1 MSVTG
6 SSLIELGPKTFWL
19 DLHGFLMFVVLV
31 FGAFLFGAVFF
42 RQQPDS
48 WFVRRLRISAIVTV
62 VGLFGL
68 CITGIIPDASFDS
81 GARFSGKFVNDYG
94 TFVNHVSDGSLGNL
108 TGPLLFDMMEHV
120 SLIVPG
126 LALVILVLIVHYRER
141 VVTAP
146 EVRRSVQALMLL
158 TGAWV
163 LVLGAIGV
171 YITKILTF
179 PLGH

>member
-1 MSVTG
+1 MHLVAA
-6 SSLIELGPKTFWL
+6 SLVELGPRTFWL
-19 DLHGFLMFVVLV
+19 DLHGLLMFVTLM
-31 FGAFLFGAVFF
+31 FGAFLFGAIFF

-62 VGLFGL
+62 VGLFAL
-68 CITGIIPDASFDS
+68 CITGIIPDASF
-81 GARFSGKFVNDYG
+81 GAGATFSGRFVNEYG
-94 TFVNHVSDGSLGNL
+94 TFVNHVSDNSLGNL
-108 TGPLLFDMMEHV
+108 TGPLFFDMMEHV

-141 VVTAP
+141 VVTVP
-146 EVRRSVQALMLL
+146 EVRRSVQWLMLVA
-158 TGAWV
+158 GAWT

>member
-1 MSVTG
+1 M
-6 SSLIELGPKTFWL
+6 IELGRKTFWL

-42 RQQPDS
+42 GQQPDS
-48 WFVRRLRISAIVTV
+48 RFVRRLQISAWVTV
-62 VGLFGL
+62 AGLFAL
-68 CITGIIPDASFDS
+68 CITGIVPDASFDT
-81 GARFSGKFVNDYG
+81 GARFSGTFVNDYG
-94 TFVNHVSDGSLGNL
+94 SFVNHVSDASLGNL

-120 SLIVPG
+120 SLVVPG

-146 EVRRSVQALMLL
+146 AVRRSVQALMLL
-158 TGAWV
+158 TGAWI

>member
-1 MSVTG
+1 MTIIG
-6 SSLIELGPKTFWL
+6 GSLIELGPKTFWL
-19 DLHGFLMFVVLV
+19 SLHGFLMFVVLV

-48 WFVRRLRISAIVTV
+48 LYVRRLRVSVAVTV
-62 VGLFGL
+62 AGLFAL
-68 CITGIIPDASFDS
+68 CITGIIPDASFDA
-81 GARFSGKFVNDYG
+81 GARFSGTFVNDYG
-94 TFVNHVSDGSLGNL
+94 TFAIHVTDASLGNL

-120 SLIVPG
+120 SLVVPG
-126 LALVILVLIVHYRER
+126 LALVILVLIFHYGAR

-146 EVRRSVQALMLL
+146 EVRRSVQALMLI
-158 TGAWV
+158 TGAWL

-171 YITKILTF
+171 YITKVLTF